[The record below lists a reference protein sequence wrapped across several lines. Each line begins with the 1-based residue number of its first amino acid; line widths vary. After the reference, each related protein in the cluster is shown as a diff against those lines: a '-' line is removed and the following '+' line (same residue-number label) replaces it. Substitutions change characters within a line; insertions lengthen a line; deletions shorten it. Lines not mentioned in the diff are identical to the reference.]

1 METISVNNVSDKAQ
15 VFIIYEEYLQLKNE
29 KDNSQLC

>member
-1 METISVNNVSDKAQ
+1 METIFVNNVSDKAH

-29 KDNSQLC
+29 KTNSQI